1 MYLKIYRREHRNRQ
15 TLGELYIIDEETD
28 RILFQS
34 RTLELP
40 YIDNKTDISCVP
52 VGRYK
57 CKLEYSGK
65 FKKLLW
71 ELKDVPNRT
80 ECKFHSANY
89 FHQLNG
95 CIALGDIFADIDGD
109 GWRDVLNSTETM
121 VKFHNILKDLKEVDL
136 YIM

>member
-1 MYLKIYRREHRNRQ
+1 MYVKIHRREHLEKQ
-15 TLGELYIIDEETD
+15 TLGELYIIGDED
-28 RILFQS
+28 NIVFQC

-40 YIDNKTDISCVP
+40 YLENKRNISCVP

-57 CKLEYSGK
+57 CKLEYSNR
-65 FKKLLW
+65 FKRDLW

-95 CIALGDIFADIDGD
+95 CIALGNSFKDIDGD
-109 GWRDVLNSTETM
+109 GWKDVLNSFETL
-121 VKFHNILKDLKEVDL
+121 VKFHNILNELKEVDL
-136 YIM
+136 YIL